1 MRIGRNN
8 LLLPP
13 VPASLKLLLVT
24 SSDSETYGS
33 EYFDI
38 SRSTRS
44 QLFCKKSVLQNFANF
59 QLCRSLFFNNVAGL
73 RPSSCNVIGK
83 DSGAGVSL

>member
-1 MRIGRNN
+1 MHIGRNN
-8 LLLPP
+8 LLLPL
-13 VPASLKLLLVT
+13 VPASLKLLLIT
-24 SSDSETYGS
+24 SSDTETYGS

-38 SRSTRS
+38 SRSTSS

>member
-1 MRIGRNN
+1 MHIGRNN
-8 LLLPP
+8 LLLPL
-13 VPASLKLLLVT
+13 VPASLKLLLIT
-24 SSDSETYGS
+24 SSDTETYGS

-44 QLFCKKSVLQNFANF
+44 QLFCKKSGLQNFANF